1 MHMRDIAGIWGG
13 VVLKARLRHVLAALL
28 YGLMVAPLIQP

>member
-13 VVLKARLRHVLAALL
+13 TVLAALL